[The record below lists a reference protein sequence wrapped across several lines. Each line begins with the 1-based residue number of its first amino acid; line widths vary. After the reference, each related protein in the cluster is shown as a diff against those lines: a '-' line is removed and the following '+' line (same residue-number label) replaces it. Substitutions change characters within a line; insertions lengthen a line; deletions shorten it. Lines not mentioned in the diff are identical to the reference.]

1 MLREMHP
8 VEGRQLGKPGEG
20 FWRRGDTVTVMLD
33 GGSALALEV
42 MPAEKSV
49 KEPVVF
55 GAAGVAAVAN
65 GVLVLS
71 NVRGE
76 AGTTARLMV
85 ALPPR
90 AVVSRATVNGVD
102 LSFAARRGDVVE
114 LSVRFAGV
122 EFRQLQPVV
131 VWDSAF
137 AGGRISGT
145 FTIPQRVFDQLR
157 ARRRAWPIPWTA
169 EDYRT
174 TWLVPERL
182 LLYAPFSEPD
192 DSWEAAL
199 LIDGKPVEFRKAYT
213 AVRAVRS
220 TFVGFTA
227 DVSLLEGDRPY
238 RFELALPAMKPGQFL
253 GLYFE
258 NVEPEYVSSIVPVR
272 R

>member
-1 MLREMHP
+1 
-8 VEGRQLGKPGEG
+8 
-20 FWRRGDTVTVMLD
+20 MLD

-42 MPAEKSV
+42 VPTEKSV
-49 KEPVVF
+49 REPVVF
-55 GAAGVAAVAN
+55 GAPGVATVAN
-65 GVLVLS
+65 GVLALS
-71 NVRGE
+71 TVRGE
-76 AGTTARLMV
+76 AGTTVRLMV
-85 ALPPR
+85 ALPR
-90 AVVSRATVNGVD
+90 SAVVNRATVNGVD
-102 LSFAARRGDVVE
+102 LGPVARRGDVVE
-114 LSVRFAGV
+114 IAARFGGV

-131 VWDSAF
+131 AWDSGF
-137 AGGRISGT
+137 AGGRIGGT

-192 DSWEAAL
+192 DSWEAAM

-227 DVSLLEGDRPY
+227 DVSLLEADRPY
-238 RFELALPAMKPGQFL
+238 RFEMALPAMKPGQFL

-258 NVEPEYVSSIVPVR
+258 NVEPEYVSSIVPVQR
-272 R
+272 QR